1 MKASVKSLQA
11 IAACLFLLESCI
23 VNTVVEEIE
32 TTVKSEGPAKT
43 GYITITI
50 QNNASNTCLQIDSV
64 EICNIVLEE
73 TSTLQKHRGDITVLL
88 SGIQNH
94 TGTTLAEGSSSLPEG
109 ASITCKK
116 IKLPQQRFSPWNP
129 NTLPNHSNNQY
140 IKIYGRIYTYGCNGT
155 LILLSSRPMYTPLH
169 GEITENETLPIT
181 VSLESNSPIY
191 IENNGEMTK
200 VLQEITF
207 NVSINDWEEEAQ

>member
-11 IAACLFLLESCI
+11 IAACLFLMESCI

-43 GYITITI
+43 GYMTITI

-64 EICNIVLEE
+64 EICNIVLEG
-73 TSTLQKHRGDITVLL
+73 TSTSQTYRGNVT
-88 SGIQNH
+88 GIQLVAQDQA
-94 TGTTLAEGSSSLPEG
+94 GATLADASSSLPEG
-109 ASITCKK
+109 ASISSKE

-129 NTLPNHSNNQY
+129 NTLPHHSNNQY
-140 IKIYGRIYTYGCNGT
+140 TKIYGRIYTYGCNGT
-155 LILLSSRPMYTPLH
+155 SILLSSGPMYTPLQ
-169 GEITENETLPIT
+169 GEITENETLSATI
-181 VSLESNSPIY
+181 SLESNCPVY
-191 IENNGEMTK
+191 IEDNGEMTK

-207 NVSINDWEEEAQ
+207 NVSIDEWEY

>member
-11 IAACLFLLESCI
+11 IAAYLFLMESCI

-94 TGTTLAEGSSSLPEG
+94 TSTTLAEGSSLPEG
-109 ASITCKK
+109 TSISSKE
-116 IKLPQQRFSPWNP
+116 IKLPQQRFSQWNP
-129 NTLPNHSNNQY
+129 NTLPHHSNNQY

-155 LILLSSRPMYTPLH
+155 PILLSSGPMYTPLQ
-169 GEITENETLPIT
+169 GEITENETLSIT
-181 VSLESNSPIY
+181 ISLESNCPVY
-191 IENNGEMTK
+191 IEDNGEMTK

-207 NVSINDWEEEAQ
+207 NVSIDEWEY

>member
-11 IAACLFLLESCI
+11 IAACLFLMESCI

-94 TGTTLAEGSSSLPEG
+94 TGTTLAEGYSLPEG
-109 ASITCKK
+109 TSISSKE
-116 IKLPQQRFSPWNP
+116 IKLPQQRFSQWNP
-129 NTLPNHSNNQY
+129 NTLPHHSNNQY

-155 LILLSSRPMYTPLH
+155 PILLSSGPMYTPLQ
-169 GEITENETLPIT
+169 GEITENETLSTTI
-181 VSLESNSPIY
+181 SLESNCPVY

-207 NVSINDWEEEAQ
+207 NVSIDEWEY

>member
-1 MKASVKSLQA
+1 MKASVKSLQT
-11 IAACLFLLESCI
+11 IAACLILMESCI

-43 GYITITI
+43 GYMTITI

-94 TGTTLAEGSSSLPEG
+94 TGTTLAEGYSIPEG
-109 ASITCKK
+109 TSISSKE
-116 IKLPQQRFSPWNP
+116 IKLPQQRFSQWNP
-129 NTLPNHSNNQY
+129 NTLPHHSNNQY

-155 LILLSSRPMYTPLH
+155 SILLSSGPMYTPLQ
-169 GEITENETLPIT
+169 GEITENETLSTTI
-181 VSLESNSPIY
+181 SLESNCPVY
-191 IENNGEMTK
+191 IEDNGEMTK

-207 NVSINDWEEEAQ
+207 NVSIDEWEY